1 MKDPM
6 ENPLKG
12 KKIGIWGFGKTG
24 QSALS
29 FLSLFSPSLTV
40 LEDKELDPFQKQL
53 LQGHGAQLVTPELT
67 PQFIE
72 LNDIIIPSPG
82 INLAPYKDFE
92 EKFVAE
98 VDLFGQWVKKPVIA
112 ITGSAGKTSTTTLIT
127 QILNLL
133 GKKAVAAG
141 NIGKP
146 MLDVL
151 AEQDQ
156 YDYIVLELSS
166 FQLERAKKFAPT
178 ISTILN
184 IFPNHLDRHADMQEY
199 LEAKGKL
206 LKYQTEE
213 QYTFLPMHSMDT
225 FWMLPGQQKVCWVG
239 NSNYTNIIKEL
250 SDITCAENW
259 NIILSI
265 LEHLGYEP
273 EQVLAHKDVL
283 TIPAH
288 RVEFVTTK
296 NDIEFYNDSKSTVP
310 EATLHAVSRFP
321 KKSIV
326 LLLGGLSKGADR
338 SLLIKQ
344 LPKNVTHIIC
354 FGKEA
359 EELHGFCK
367 KMKRES
373 SAHLNLES
381 ALKAAIETAKPGDVV
396 LLSPAGSS
404 YDLYKNYEER
414 GNHFKKLLV

>member
-1 MKDPM
+1 M
-6 ENPLKG
+6 ENQLKG

-29 FLSLFSPSLTV
+29 FLSSFSPSLTV
-40 LEDKELDPFQKQL
+40 LEDKELDSFQKQL

-72 LNDIIIPSPG
+72 LNDIIVPSPG
-82 INLAPYKDFE
+82 VNLAPYSDFE
-92 EKFVAE
+92 HKFVAE

-112 ITGSAGKTSTTTLIT
+112 ITGSAGKTSVTTLIA
-127 QILNLL
+127 QILNFL
-133 GKKAVAAG
+133 GKKAIAAG

-151 AEQDQ
+151 ADQDR

-166 FQLERAKKFAPT
+166 FQLEHAKTFAPT
-178 ISTILN
+178 IATILN
-184 IFPNHLDRHADMQEY
+184 IFPNHLDRHGSMQEY
-199 LEAKGKL
+199 IEAKGKL
-206 LKYQTEE
+206 LRYQTDE
-213 QYTFLPMHSMDT
+213 QYSFLPMDYIDA
-225 FWMLPGQQKVCWVG
+225 FGMLPRQQKVCWVG
-239 NSNYTNIIKEL
+239 NSNYNDIIKEL

-259 NIILSI
+259 NIILAI

-273 EQVLAHKDVL
+273 EEVLPYKDL
-283 TIPAH
+283 LAIPAH

-296 NDIEFYNDSKSTVP
+296 NGVDFYNDSKSTVP
-310 EATLHAVSRFP
+310 ESTLQATSRFSQKP
-321 KKSIV
+321 IV

-344 LPKNVTHIIC
+344 LPKNIKYIIC

-359 EELHGFCK
+359 AELDGFCK
-367 KMKRES
+367 KAKKES
-373 SAHLNLES
+373 SACTDLEE
-381 ALKAAIETAKPGDVV
+381 ALQAALTIAVSGDVV

-414 GNHFKKLLV
+414 GNHFKKLVG